1 MAPTPVVVLGTGVA
15 PDGTYVVVG
24 VPAVPG
30 AVVVDGL
37 VVVGTPAWAGVV
49 VAGATVWVGVVVAGT
64 GGLVVAP
71 EAEGLAVVV
80 GTFVVAE
87 GLVVEGCTL
96 ADAGSGKVGVEL
108 VFAAICL

>member
-1 MAPTPVVVLGTGVA
+1 MPGV
-15 PDGTYVVVG
+15 
-24 VPAVPG
+24 
-30 AVVVDGL
+30 VVVDGL
-37 VVVGTPAWAGVV
+37 VVVGATVWAGVV
-49 VAGATVWVGVVVAGT
+49 VAGATVWVGVVVAVT

-87 GLVVEGCTL
+87 GFAAVGCTL